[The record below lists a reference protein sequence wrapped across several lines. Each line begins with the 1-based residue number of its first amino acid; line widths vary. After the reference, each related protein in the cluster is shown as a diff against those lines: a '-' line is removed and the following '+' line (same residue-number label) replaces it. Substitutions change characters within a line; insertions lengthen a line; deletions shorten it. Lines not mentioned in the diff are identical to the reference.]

1 MSTPTNLL
9 TLEVGGGYEVFE
21 SATSEDNHEAV
32 PLGHEKDAS
41 EEVVVIR
48 GTLTVSP

>member
-9 TLEVGGGYEVFE
+9 TLEVVGGYEVFE
-21 SATSEDNHEAV
+21 STTSECDHYEFPETQERN
-32 PLGHEKDAS
+32 AS
-41 EEVVVIR
+41 EEIVVIR